1 MGDMRRCSISRWG
14 NVALVYSRSLRRFA
28 LVFQLALIIAS
39 CASRPPSDTERR
51 ALNNPPPEVTAWVE
65 RIYPGV
71 VAWFS
76 QGEVSMLAQGR
87 VLTPK
92 ESAAASRAGVKSPE
106 KIRVIALKSF
116 PMPQDATTRNE
127 LTALGVG
134 SNEAVGRVMGYAVLL
149 KPESASDTETM
160 SHEFVHIAQQERL
173 GRNGFIKR
181 WLVEMKMVGYRRAPL
196 ELEAFERQ
204 RRF

>member
-1 MGDMRRCSISRWG
+1 
-14 NVALVYSRSLRRFA
+14 L
-28 LVFQLALIIAS
+28 LALILAS
-39 CASRPPSDTERR
+39 CASRHPSD
-51 ALNNPPPEVTAWVE
+51 ALRHALDNPP
-65 RIYPGV
+65 PGV
-71 VAWFS
+71 VAWVDKVYPGVISWFA
-76 QGEVSMLAQGR
+76 QNEVSMLAQGR

-92 ESAAASRAGVKSPE
+92 ESSAAARAGVKSPE
-106 KIRVIALKSF
+106 KIRVVLLKNF
-116 PMPQDATTRNE
+116 PMPQDVATRDE
-127 LTALGVG
+127 LVALGVG

-181 WLVEMKMVGYRRAPL
+181 WLVELKMVGYRSSPL
-196 ELEAFERQ
+196 ELEAFQRQ

>member
-1 MGDMRRCSISRWG
+1 MRFLF
-14 NVALVYSRSLRRFA
+14 VFLFA
-28 LVFQLALIIAS
+28 LILAS
-39 CASRPPSDTERR
+39 CASPPPSETLLR
-51 ALNNPPPEVTAWVE
+51 ALNNPPPGYAAWVD
-65 RIYPGV
+65 RVYPGV
-71 VAWFS
+71 VAWFT
-76 QGEVSMLAQGR
+76 QTEVSMLAQGR

-92 ESAAASRAGVKSPE
+92 ESTAARKSGVKSPE
-106 KIRVIALKSF
+106 KIRIITLKSF
-116 PMPQDATTRNE
+116 PMPQDAATLDE
-127 LTALGVG
+127 LRALGVD
-134 SNEAVGRVMGYAVLL
+134 SNESAGRAMGYAVLL
-149 KPESASDTETM
+149 KPESTNDTETM